1 MFLGVLASG
10 FSFTGMFVRQKKN
23 SSGKVSIQVIDKS
36 GGKYKVK
43 KTIGSSSD
51 ADQINSLIKE
61 GELFIKKCLGQ
72 LSLDFLLGD
81 DERYF
86 QSIYDSIQQVQL
98 LGPELVLG
106 KIFNSI
112 GFNAIEDDLFRH
124 LVIARIVYPVSK
136 LKTIDYLQKY
146 KGISLHVN
154 DIYRY
159 LDKLF
164 KKQISQ
170 VQQIS
175 FNHTL
180 QLLGN
185 KLSVVFYDVTTIY
198 FEAADEDDLR
208 KAGFSKDGK
217 HTQPQIVLGLLVSE
231 NGYPLDYEIF
241 EGNKFEG
248 HTMIPVIE
256 AFKKRYQMEQLIV
269 VADAGLMSNKNIQQ
283 LIEKKYL
290 FIIGARIKN
299 ETKDI
304 REQIL
309 SLQLADQQSTVI
321 IKDAV
326 QRIIVSYS
334 QNRAKNDKYNR
345 QKGMERLKKL
355 LAGGKLTKDHINNK
369 GYNKYLK
376 LEGEIKII
384 IDEQKY
390 LDDAKWDGL
399 KGYTTN
405 TDLSKETILVY
416 YKQLWQIEKTFR
428 ITKTDLK
435 VRPIYHF
442 KKRRIQAHICIAFAA
457 CKVYKELERQL
468 KTKKSELSPEKAID
482 ILKTIYG
489 ITIQLPQSKE
499 QKLMLLDKTKEQKLL
514 LKMFD
519 DFWVSY

>member
-1 MFLGVLASG
+1 MFI
-10 FSFTGMFVRQKKN
+10 RQKKN
-23 SSGKVSIQVIDKS
+23 KSGKVSIQVIDKAA
-36 GGKYKVK
+36 GKYKVR
-43 KTIGSSSD
+43 KTIGCSSD
-51 ADQINSLIKE
+51 AQQVHNLIKE
-61 GELFIKKCLGQ
+61 GEFFIKKYLGQ

-81 DERYF
+81 DERYY
-86 QSIYDSIQQVQL
+86 QSIYENIQQVQL

-124 LVIARIVYPVSK
+124 LVIARIIYPVSK

-146 KGISLHVN
+146 KGITLHVN

-164 KKQISQ
+164 AQQIRQ

-180 QLLGN
+180 HLLKN
-185 KLSVVFYDVTTIY
+185 KLSVVFYDVTTLY
-198 FEAADEDDLR
+198 FEAADEDDFR

-217 HTQPQIVLGLLVSE
+217 HSQPQIVLGLLVSE

-256 AFKKRYQMEQLIV
+256 AFKNRYHMDQLIV
-269 VADAGLMSNKNIQQ
+269 VADAGLMSNKNIKQ
-283 LIEKKYL
+283 LIENKYF

-299 ETKDI
+299 ETQAI
-304 REQIL
+304 QEQIL
-309 SLQLADQQSTVI
+309 SLHLQDEQSVVI
-321 IKDAV
+321 SKDAA
-326 QRIIVSYS
+326 QRIIISYS
-334 QNRAKNDKYNR
+334 KNRAKNDSYNR

-355 LAGGKLTKDHINNK
+355 LAKGKLTKEHINNK

-376 LEGEIKII
+376 LEGEIKMT
-384 IDEQKY
+384 IDEDKY
-390 LDDAKWDGL
+390 RDDVKWDGL

-405 TDLSKETILVY
+405 TDLPKETILEY

-435 VRPIYHF
+435 IRPIYHF

-468 KTKKSELSPEKAID
+468 KIKKSELSPEKAID

-489 ITIQLPQSKE
+489 ITIRLPQSKE
-499 QKLMLLDKTKEQKLL
+499 KKLMLLDKTEEQKSL
-514 LKMFD
+514 LKLFD

>member
-1 MFLGVLASG
+1 MFI
-10 FSFTGMFVRQKKN
+10 RQKKN
-23 SSGKVSIQVIDKS
+23 KSGKVSIQIIDK
-36 GGKYKVK
+36 GAGKYKVR
-43 KTIGSSSD
+43 KTIGCSSD
-51 ADQINSLIKE
+51 AQQIDHLIKE
-61 GELFIKKCLGQ
+61 GALFIKRYLGQ

-81 DERYF
+81 DDRYY
-86 QSIYDSIQQVQL
+86 QSIYDNIEQVQL
-98 LGPELVLG
+98 LGPELILG

-124 LVIARIVYPVSK
+124 LVIARIIYPVSK

-146 KGISLHVN
+146 KGITLHVN

-164 KKQISQ
+164 EQQIRL

-175 FNHTL
+175 FNHTIE
-180 QLLGN
+180 LLKN
-185 KLSVVFYDVTTIY
+185 KLSVVFYDVTTLY

-217 HTQPQIVLGLLVSE
+217 HSQPQILLGLLVSE

-256 AFKKRYQMEQLIV
+256 AFKNRYHMDQLIV
-269 VADAGLMSNKNIQQ
+269 VADAGLMSNKNIKQ
-283 LIEKKYL
+283 LIENGYF

-299 ETKDI
+299 ETQAI
-304 REQIL
+304 QEQIL
-309 SLQLADQQSTVI
+309 SLHLQDQQSVVLF
-321 IKDAV
+321 KDAI
-326 QRIIVSYS
+326 QKIIISYS
-334 QNRAKNDKYNR
+334 NNRAKNDSYNR

-355 LAGGKLTKDHINNK
+355 IAKGKLTKEHINNK

-376 LEGEIKII
+376 LEGEIKIV
-384 IDEQKY
+384 IDEEKY
-390 LDDAKWDGL
+390 RDDAKWDGL

-405 TDLSKETILVY
+405 TVLPKETILEY

-435 VRPIYHF
+435 IRPIYHF

-468 KTKKSELSPEKAID
+468 KIKKSELSPEKAID

-499 QKLMLLDKTKEQKLL
+499 KRLMLLDKTEEQKSL
-514 LKMFD
+514 LKLFD
-519 DFWVSY
+519 GFWVSY

>member
-1 MFLGVLASG
+1 
-10 FSFTGMFVRQKKN
+10 MFVRQKKN
-23 SSGKVSIQVIDKS
+23 KSGKVSIQVIDKS
-36 GGKYKVK
+36 GGKYKVR

-51 ADQINSLIKE
+51 VSQINNLLKE
-61 GELFIKKCLGQ
+61 GELFIKKNIGQ

-86 QSIYDSIQQVQL
+86 QSIYDNIEQVQL
-98 LGPELVLG
+98 MGPELILG

-112 GFNAIEDDLFRH
+112 GFNAIEDDLFRY
-124 LVIARIVYPVSK
+124 LVIARIIYPVSK

-146 KGISLHVN
+146 KGISLYVN

-164 KKQISQ
+164 EKQISR

-180 QLLGN
+180 QLLDN
-185 KLSVVFYDVTTIY
+185 RLSVVFYDVTTLY

-217 HTQPQIVLGLLVSE
+217 HSQPQIVLGLLVSE
-231 NGYPLDYEIF
+231 SGYPLDYEIF

-256 AFKKRYQMEQLIV
+256 AFKNRYQIERLIV

-283 LIEKKYL
+283 LIENRYF

-299 ETKDI
+299 ETQPI
-304 REQIL
+304 QQQIL
-309 SLQLADQQSTVI
+309 SLHLADQQSVVI
-321 IKDAV
+321 TKDAT

-334 QNRAKNDKYNR
+334 QDRAKNDKYNR

-355 LAGGKLTKDHINNK
+355 LAGGKLTKNHINNK

-376 LEGEIKII
+376 LEGEIKVM

-405 TDLSKETILVY
+405 TDLAKETILEY

-435 VRPIYHF
+435 IRPIYHF

-468 KTKKSELSPEKAID
+468 KIKQSPLSPEKAID

-489 ITIQLPQSKE
+489 ITIPLPQSKE
-499 QKLMLLDKTKEQKLL
+499 KKLMLLDKTEEQRLL
-514 LKMFD
+514 LKLFD